1 MIGLKAEPVWRDLGM
16 RGDIIKTMHRAFTE
30 RGQDGG
36 IADYAIDADTASSPI
51 IGRLVATGLHDE
63 LTGQAYAVIDGVD
76 GRAHHVRLRGIEAFA
91 DAPPAGG
98 IVEVRRF
105 GGPDDPRPTLVLA
118 NRSDIDLDRQVTAP
132 GATWLDYRLV
142 ERERMPLAMSG
153 FGQEVRN
160 AMKARAE
167 HLAADGL
174 ARRQG
179 PSRAVWA
186 KFRRNYR
193 EQRRSY
199 VIFDK
204 ARLRSRRTCG
214 QALPHLRPPV
224 ERQAKAPPLFHRAQP
239 RPQGESHPQ

>member
-1 MIGLKAEPVWRDLGM
+1 
-16 RGDIIKTMHRAFTE
+16 MHRAFTE
-30 RGQDGG
+30 RGQDRG
-36 IADYAIDADTASSPI
+36 IADYVIDADTASSPI
-51 IGRLVATGLHDE
+51 IGRLVGTGLHDE
-63 LTGQAYAVIDGVD
+63 LTGEAYAVIDGTD

-160 AMKARAE
+160 AMEARAE

-174 ARRQG
+174 AVARGRASSCNATSSPRCG
-179 PSRAVWA
+179 AENSMPS
-186 KFRRNYR
+186 
-193 EQRRSY
+193 
-199 VIFDK
+199 
-204 ARLRSRRTCG
+204 
-214 QALPHLRPPV
+214 
-224 ERQAKAPPLFHRAQP
+224 APGCRP
-239 RPQGESHPQ
+239 RPRCPTRRPQPASWLPAPSASASR